1 MIVALFRR
9 EMRHLAANPTQVLNP
24 LAFLFLAVTL
34 FAIAVPGEQLASSGI
49 AILWVLVLLTNML
62 ALDSMFR
69 REFDN
74 GVLEQMLVSQSVPF
88 VTVLVKIVVQWLF
101 TGFLCALLAP
111 AFLLL
116 LSIPADTMWVLIA
129 SLAVGTP
136 ALTFFGAIGGA
147 LTVGFSRGGV
157 ILALLVLPLY
167 IPVLIFGV
175 GAGQEHLLGASASAQ
190 LYWLGLISM
199 ISIGLGPF
207 AALAGLRVSVQLQ

>member
-74 GVLEQMLVSQSVPF
+74 GVLEQ
-88 VTVLVKIVVQWLF
+88 
-101 TGFLCALLAP
+101 
-111 AFLLL
+111 
-116 LSIPADTMWVLIA
+116 
-129 SLAVGTP
+129 
-136 ALTFFGAIGGA
+136 
-147 LTVGFSRGGV
+147 
-157 ILALLVLPLY
+157 
-167 IPVLIFGV
+167 
-175 GAGQEHLLGASASAQ
+175 
-190 LYWLGLISM
+190 
-199 ISIGLGPF
+199 
-207 AALAGLRVSVQLQ
+207 